1 MYIIKG
7 NENFQN
13 GLPIAVAHT
22 KKAAEEFIKSLG
34 FFRKGDL
41 WVNSNGDDGG
51 WLRVFPIDVIGDDD
65 IEIARYIEYIMGK

>member
-22 KKAAEEFIKSLG
+22 KKSAEVFVKSLG
-34 FFRKGDL
+34 FFKKEDM
-41 WVNSNGDDGG
+41 WVNSKGDDGG
-51 WLRVFPIDVIGDDD
+51 WLRILEIDVIGEDDAD
-65 IEIARYIEYIMGK
+65 IARYIEYLMGK